1 MFMFSYI
8 NKLIENAIGA
18 AKLDDKHRAE
28 LKAEQIY
35 QIGHFTPA
43 ITLCAL
49 GLVIVIMAL
58 NYHTTYFWMV
68 VIWGCLVAT
77 INMHGLRSWFFH
89 KKRGKPKAISNR
101 TVVKSCQLA
110 LILGTCWA
118 ALPLM
123 ATSGGN
129 LNLWLVNIVAVVG
142 VVFGS
147 SFALATLPQ
156 AVLAFILPIF
166 LSLGISITNF
176 VDNPTFPSLILFLG
190 LFAISIPI
198 FAIRQARN
206 LANSVSNQ
214 IKIREQKD
222 IIGLLLDEYEENASD
237 WLWEIDLKGHLQNP
251 SPRFSQAAGIET
263 KDALNLP
270 LLEFLKQHTTEP
282 ASIHRCEENIG
293 QQRSFRILELP
304 LNIGEE
310 NKWWRLTGK
319 PNYDHTGLHIGYIG
333 IGSDITSEKI
343 SKSEI
348 SKLALSDPLT
358 GLMNR
363 TKFNKQ
369 MDSVVSKL
377 ERYGTAFSVMFLDLD
392 YFKIIND
399 TRGHLVGDKLLK
411 KVARRIEETVRE
423 TDSVARLGG
432 DEFAIIMRDNCAAAA
447 AARLAGKLLE
457 EVAKPYNIDG
467 ERHKIGVSIGIA
479 LAPQNGTQPTQLLRN
494 ADLALYR
501 SKADG
506 RGVFRFFESQ
516 MDSDQREKR
525 MLEGELR
532 EAIDEG
538 QFELY
543 FQPLVSPENSQPTGM
558 EALIRWNHPIRGT
571 VSPAEFIPI
580 AEQSS
585 LIQEIGN
592 WTLQEACRVASGWP
606 DDIGIAVNLS
616 AQHFIGTD
624 IVDHTKKALKK
635 SGLHAS
641 RLELEITES
650 LLINN
655 ADEVLKVLK
664 SLKKIGVSIALDD
677 FGTGYS
683 SLSYILKYPF
693 DKIKIDRSFVETSHE
708 DDAAKAILNMIG
720 MLGKSLNIKITAE
733 GVETFEQVEFLR
745 SINCDQY
752 QGYYFSK
759 PLQIEEI
766 PGFLLKTLPQ
776 SSLEAAEKFD
786 PPADTRVA

>member
-1 MFMFSYI
+1 MFRFI
-8 NKLIENAIGA
+8 NSLVENTIGA
-18 AKLDDKHRAE
+18 NRLDDKQRAE
-28 LKAEQIY
+28 LKAEQIH

-43 ITLCAL
+43 ITLCAIA
-49 GLVIVIMAL
+49 LVTVLMAL
-58 NYHTTYFWMV
+58 NYHTSYFWMV
-68 VIWGCLVAT
+68 TVWGFCIAT
-77 INMHGLRSWFFH
+77 INAYGLKGWIEH
-89 KKRGKPKAISNR
+89 KKREKPKHISNR
-101 TVVKSCQLA
+101 TVVKSCQIAA
-110 LILGTCWA
+110 LLGVCWA
-118 ALPLM
+118 ALPII
-123 ATSGGN
+123 AISSGR
-129 LNLWLVNIVAVVG
+129 LDLWLVNIVAVVG

-156 AVLAFILPIF
+156 AVFAFIVPIF
-166 LSLGISITNF
+166 ISLGISIPHFIN
-176 VDNPTFPSLILFLG
+176 NPTFPSLILFLS
-190 LFAISIPI
+190 LFAISIPV
-198 FAIRQARN
+198 FALRQARN
-206 LANSVSNQ
+206 LVNSVSNQ

-222 IIGLLLDEYEENASD
+222 IIGLLLHEYEENASD
-237 WLWEIDLKGHLQNP
+237 WLWEIDLKGRLQNP
-251 SPRFSQAAGIET
+251 SARFCQVSGLTSEQAHR
-263 KDALNLP
+263 LP
-270 LLEFLKQHTTEP
+270 LVQFLKQHTSDP
-282 ASIHRCEENIG
+282 VSINECEKSMDL
-293 QQRSFRILELP
+293 QRPFRILELP
-304 LNIGEE
+304 LTIDEQV
-310 NKWWRLTGK
+310 KWWRLTGK
-319 PNYDHTGLHIGYIG
+319 PNYDHTGRHVGYIG

-343 SKSEI
+343 SKTEI
-348 SKLALSDPLT
+348 NKLALSDPLT

-392 YFKIIND
+392 NFKIIND

-411 KVARRIEETVRE
+411 KVAKRISETVRE

-432 DEFAIIMRDNCAAAA
+432 DEFAIIMRDNCAAGA
-447 AARLAGKLLE
+447 AARLASKLLE
-457 EVAKPYNIDG
+457 KVSRPYMIDG
-467 ERHKIGVSIGIA
+467 ERHKVGISIGIA

-532 EAIDEG
+532 EAIDEN

-543 FQPLVSPENSQPTGM
+543 FQPLVSPHDGRPTGM

-592 WTLQEACRVASGWP
+592 WTLQEACRIASHWP
-606 DDIGIAVNLS
+606 EEVGIAVNLS

-624 IVDHTKKALKK
+624 IVDHTKKALQI
-635 SGLHAS
+635 SGLDAA

-655 ADEVLKVLK
+655 AEEVLKVLRA
-664 SLKKIGVSIALDD
+664 LKKLGVSIALDD

-708 DDAAKAILNMIG
+708 DDAAKAILHMIG
-720 MLGKSLNIKITAE
+720 TLGQSLNIKITAE
-733 GVETFEQVEFLR
+733 GVETAEQAEFLK

-759 PLQIEEI
+759 PLQRDEI
-766 PGFLLKTLPQ
+766 PAFFLNRLPTTPRDVPADR
-776 SSLEAAEKFD
+776 LEAAN
-786 PPADTRVA
+786 TRVA